1 MFFFLRGVLLI
12 DTRIKENETQDDL
25 AHRFEEGLK
34 SWIETHANGVVI
46 ATMGVGK
53 DGHTAGIMPYPENP
67 ALFRSL
73 FEDEEKWVV
82 AHDAGDKNPHSLRVT
97 VTLPFLR
104 MVDHAVVYVVG
115 EEKRATFERVLAENG
130 ALAETP
136 ARIIR
141 EMKDVRLF
149 TDTIE
154 A

>member
-1 MFFFLRGVLLI
+1 
-12 DTRIKENETQDDL
+12 
-25 AHRFEEGLK
+25 
-34 SWIETHANGVVI
+34 
-46 ATMGVGK
+46 
-53 DGHTAGIMPYPENP
+53 
-67 ALFRSL
+67 
-73 FEDEEKWVV
+73 
-82 AHDAGDKNPHSLRVT
+82 
-97 VTLPFLR
+97 LR